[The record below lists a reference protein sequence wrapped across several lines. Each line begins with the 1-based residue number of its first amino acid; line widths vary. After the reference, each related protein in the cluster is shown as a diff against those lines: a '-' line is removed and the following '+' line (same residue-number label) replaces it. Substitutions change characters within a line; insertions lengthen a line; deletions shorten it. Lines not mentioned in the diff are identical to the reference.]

1 MAFGSLQEL
10 SNEYAAIVEKAS
22 KSAVRIDARHRV
34 AGTGIVWSAD
44 GVIVTA
50 DHVVEREE
58 GIEVLLPNGE
68 SVKAELIGRD
78 PTTDVAALRVSATG
92 LTAADWTP

>member
-1 MAFGSLQEL
+1 MAFGSLQDL

-22 KSAVRIDARHRV
+22 KSAVRVDARHRV

-58 GIEVLLPNGE
+58 GIECCCPMA
-68 SVKAELIGRD
+68 KA
-78 PTTDVAALRVSATG
+78 
-92 LTAADWTP
+92 